1 MNIKDFY
8 LRCQNYFGNDAQ
20 RFIELLNE
28 KATHGFFLNTCKSN
42 KEDILSLIDFN
53 YHSSGLNSN
62 SYYTDSENIGKTLA
76 YNLGL
81 IYPQDVESS
90 YFCEFLKGRDFK
102 LIVDLCAA
110 PGGKSIDVL
119 NTFNDCLLIANDVSC
134 ARASIISSNFERL
147 GYTDTLITSTDISNL
162 TSSLKGNADLV
173 ILDAPC
179 SGEGMIRKYPEII
192 ENLKEEEYRKLEDIQ
207 MSLLDEAYSLLKED
221 GILVYSTCT
230 YNPGEDELQLLN
242 FLERYKDME
251 LIPEDFKASS
261 SKLKGTVKL
270 SPLNGTE
277 GQFISILKKN
287 SNTSSSKIKYLKTV
301 KNSTVEKFIKD
312 NLNIKDYYLYSKESN
327 YYLSLKPMPEIK
339 GTIRAGLHIGQL
351 KKDRFEPS
359 HMLYRSNEL
368 KDKFRYRYELN
379 DSEYRNYIKGLELNL
394 DLPDNYYLLTYKGHS
409 FAYGRVKKGIMKN
422 KYPKGLREMV

>member
-1 MNIKDFY
+1 MATIYELTADY
-8 LRCQNYFGNDAQ
+8 LEVLEMANNPDIPADA
-20 RFIELLNE
+20 
-28 KATHGFFLNTCKSN
+28 
-42 KEDILSLIDFN
+42 
-53 YHSSGLNSN
+53 
-62 SYYTDSENIGKTLA
+62 
-76 YNLGL
+76 
-81 IYPQDVESS
+81 
-90 YFCEFLKGRDFK
+90 
-102 LIVDLCAA
+102 
-110 PGGKSIDVL
+110 
-119 NTFNDCLLIANDVSC
+119 IA
-134 ARASIISSNFERL
+134 
-147 GYTDTLITSTDISNL
+147 DTLEAVGGEIEMKAENTAKIL
-162 TSSLKGNADLV
+162 LELKAS
-173 ILDAPC
+173 A
-179 SGEGMIRKYPEII
+179 
-192 ENLKEEEYRKLEDIQ
+192 ENLKAEEYRKLEDIQ

-251 LIPEDFKASS
+251 LIPADFKASS

>member
-90 YFCEFLKGRDFK
+90 YFCEFLKGGDFK

-134 ARASIISSNFERL
+134 ARVSIISSNFERL
-147 GYTDTLITSTDISNL
+147 GYTDTLITSTDVSNL

-251 LIPEDFKASS
+251 LIPADFKASS

-287 SNTSSSKIKYLKTV
+287 
-301 KNSTVEKFIKD
+301 
-312 NLNIKDYYLYSKESN
+312 
-327 YYLSLKPMPEIK
+327 
-339 GTIRAGLHIGQL
+339 
-351 KKDRFEPS
+351 
-359 HMLYRSNEL
+359 
-368 KDKFRYRYELN
+368 
-379 DSEYRNYIKGLELNL
+379 
-394 DLPDNYYLLTYKGHS
+394 
-409 FAYGRVKKGIMKN
+409 
-422 KYPKGLREMV
+422 

>member
-1 MNIKDFY
+1 M
-8 LRCQNYFGNDAQ
+8 
-20 RFIELLNE
+20 
-28 KATHGFFLNTCKSN
+28 
-42 KEDILSLIDFN
+42 
-53 YHSSGLNSN
+53 
-62 SYYTDSENIGKTLA
+62 
-76 YNLGL
+76 
-81 IYPQDVESS
+81 
-90 YFCEFLKGRDFK
+90 
-102 LIVDLCAA
+102 
-110 PGGKSIDVL
+110 
-119 NTFNDCLLIANDVSC
+119 LIANDVSC

-147 GYTDTLITSTDISNL
+147 GYTDTLITSTDVSNL

-221 GILVYSTCT
+221 GVLVYSTCT

-251 LIPEDFKASS
+251 LIPADFKASS

-422 KYPKGLREMV
+422 KYPKGLREMI